1 VAVSGRNIV
10 IPHLGRVEGHGGIFV
25 KIVGNAVQEVNMDIF
40 EGSRYYEALLK
51 GKHFLDV
58 QGIITRV
65 CAICSASH
73 TVAALTAIENAL
85 GVEQTER
92 VHALRGLMLLG
103 GTIESHALHVFALAL
118 PDFLGFD
125 SVISMAASYPQE
137 VAFALRLK
145 QLGNQVQGLVGG
157 RAVHPVNTLVGG
169 FGRLPR
175 HRELE
180 GLRRELVAA
189 LDPLMRF
196 VDLAATIPVPEW
208 AAQPTVYLALRPY
221 TDAFRFRGR
230 SICTSRG
237 EEYPIESYR
246 DVVREYTVEHSHAKF
261 SALASGETYMVG
273 SLARLKLWGDLLR
286 GRAAEAMA
294 KLFPSGVVD
303 NILLNNWAQLVE
315 LVHAVEHAAE
325 VCEDLLGLPEADRE
339 MVAYQVR
346 AGRGVGAI
354 EVPRGTLFHEY
365 EIDAEGRIVSANVI
379 TPTAQN
385 LANTERDLRTA
396 VEHLLA
402 ARQGDNDATLKLNLE
417 MVARA
422 YDPCI
427 SCSVHLTRLSPA
439 AD

>member
-1 VAVSGRNIV
+1 MAVSGRNVV

-25 KIVGNAVQEVNMDIF
+25 KIVGNTVHEVNMDIF

-65 CAICSASH
+65 CAICSGSH
-73 TVAALTAIENAL
+73 TVAALTALERAL
-85 GVEQTER
+85 GVEQTQR
-92 VHALRGLMLLG
+92 VHTLRGLLLLG
-103 GTIESHALHVFALAL
+103 ATIESHALHVFALAL

-125 SVISMAASYPQE
+125 SVISMAAAYPNE
-137 VAFALRLK
+137 VAFALKLK
-145 QLGNQVQGLVGG
+145 QLGNRIQGLVGG

-169 FGRLPR
+169 FGRLPT
-175 HRELE
+175 HREVE
-180 GLRRELVAA
+180 ALRQELVAS
-189 LDPLMRF
+189 LDPLMKF
-196 VDLAATIPVPEW
+196 VTLAATIPVPTW
-208 AAQPTVYLALRPY
+208 AAQPTVYVALRPY
-221 TDAFRFRGR
+221 MDAFRFRGR

-246 DVVREYTVEHSHAKF
+246 EVVREFTVEHSHAKF

-273 SLARLKLWGDLLR
+273 SLARLKLWGRLLA
-286 GRAAEAMA
+286 GRAREAMDT
-294 KLFPSGVVD
+294 LFPQGVTD

-315 LVHAVEHAAE
+315 LVHSVEHAIE
-325 VCEDLLGLPEADRE
+325 VCDELLGFPEAERE
-339 MVAYQVR
+339 MVAYEVR

-365 EIDAEGRIVSANVI
+365 EIDSQGTIVAANVI

-396 VEHLLA
+396 VERLLSEQ
-402 ARQGDNDATLKLNLE
+402 QGDNDAALKLSLE

-427 SCSVHLTRLSPA
+427 SCSVHLTRLP
-439 AD
+439 

>member
-1 VAVSGRNIV
+1 VSQSGRNIV

-25 KIVGNAVQEVNMDIF
+25 KIVGNTVHEVNMDIF

-51 GKHFLDV
+51 GKQFLEV

-85 GVEQTER
+85 EIEQSDR
-92 VHALRGLMLLG
+92 VHALRGLLLLG

-125 SVISMAASYPQE
+125 SVIGMASKYPGE
-137 VAFALRLK
+137 VAFALKLK
-145 QLGNQVQGLVGG
+145 QLGNRIQELVGG
-157 RAVHPVNTLVGG
+157 RAIHPINTLVGG
-169 FGRLPR
+169 FGKLPG
-175 HRELE
+175 HRELQAI
-180 GLRRELVAA
+180 RSELEAA
-189 LDPLMRF
+189 LDPLMGA
-196 VDLAATIPVPEW
+196 VDLVATLPVPGW
-208 AAQPTVYLALRPY
+208 AVQDTVYVALRPY
-221 TDAFRFRGR
+221 EEAYRFRGV

-237 EEYPIESYR
+237 EEFPIESYR
-246 DVVREYTVEHSHAKF
+246 DVVREFTVEHSHAKH

-273 SLARLKLWGDLLR
+273 SLARLKLWGHHLG
-286 GRAAEAMA
+286 GRAREAMG
-294 KLFPSGVVD
+294 KLFPAGVQD

-315 LVHAVEHAAE
+315 LVHCVEHSVE
-325 VCEDLLGLPEADRE
+325 VCDELLAMPEAARE
-339 MVAYQVR
+339 MVDYEVR
-346 AGRGVGAI
+346 AGRGIGAI

-365 EIDAEGRIVSANVI
+365 ELDDEGRVVSANVI

-385 LANTERDLRTA
+385 LANVERDMRTA
-396 VEHLLA
+396 VENVLA
-402 ARQGDNDATLKLNLE
+402 GAEQVDDSRLKLDLE

-427 SCSVHLTRLSPA
+427 SCSVHVTRL
-439 AD
+439 DGE